1 MKGMH
6 VILLGVFFP
15 LFFLLLQLPEANY
28 YMEKYVCGFHTQCMV
43 VSISTSQNNNGEHN
57 CGGNETPE
65 VNRLGGGGARGEAR
79 PPTCE
84 SPIQSAPLAYVT
96 QETRKVRAGEL

>member
-1 MKGMH
+1 MFVVFTHNAWLYQSLHLRITMGNTTVAGMK
-6 VILLGVFFP
+6 
-15 LFFLLLQLPEANY
+15 LQ
-28 YMEKYVCGFHTQCMV
+28 
-43 VSISTSQNNNGEHN
+43 
-57 CGGNETPE
+57 
-65 VNRLGGGGARGEAR
+65 RLTDFGGGGARGEAR